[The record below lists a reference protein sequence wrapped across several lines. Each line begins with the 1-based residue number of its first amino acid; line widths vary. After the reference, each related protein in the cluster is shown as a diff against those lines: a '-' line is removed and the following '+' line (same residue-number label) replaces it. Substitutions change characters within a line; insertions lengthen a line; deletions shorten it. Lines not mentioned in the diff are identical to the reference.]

1 MMQHAMSTSA
11 TGVMIDPANSLKR
24 LGGHRYTTLDKPA
37 SHRLEWLTDVIGKE
51 WANVEITPS
60 KNHAVFNDIL
70 LYPWREGMR
79 LSPIRSNPVC
89 LSRMNEP
96 LKPAH
101 DCYNVVVLT
110 SGEYKLEQAGREVF
124 LKPGDMTLYDVTQPH
139 RITIPT
145 KFSKILISIPRSLLQ
160 QRVTNINDLTAKR
173 IPTNQG
179 IGVVTSSVIYS
190 TVSQLNTL
198 DQDQY
203 MELANHVL
211 DLFILS
217 TNVLNGQSKSISRHS
232 SLVLMRVKAYINC
245 HLADSQLD
253 ASSIAEGVGLSIR
266 YINNLFSKEGLSL
279 MRYVT
284 QQRLELSRRLLSS
297 SIYAKDSITIIA
309 MGCGFN
315 NMAHFSR
322 VYKETYGISP
332 RAYRQV
338 KMN

>member
-1 MMQHAMSTSA
+1 MQHASSVSA
-11 TGVMIDPANSLKR
+11 TGFMTDPSESLKR
-24 LGGHRYTTLDKPA
+24 LGGQRYTTQDKPA
-37 SHRLEWLTDVIGKE
+37 AARLAWLTDVIGKE
-51 WANVEITPS
+51 WANVNITPS
-60 KNHAVFNDIL
+60 KDHTVFNDIL

-96 LKPAH
+96 VKPAH
-101 DCYNVVVLT
+101 DCYNVVMLT

-145 KFSKILISIPRSLLQ
+145 QFSKILISIPRSLLQ
-160 QRVTNINDLTAKR
+160 QRVTNINELTAKR

-179 IGVVTSSVIYS
+179 IGAVTSSVIYS
-190 TVSQLNTL
+190 TVNQLDTL

-203 MELANHVL
+203 MELASHVL

-217 TNVLNGQSKSISRHS
+217 TNELKDQSESITRHS
-232 SLVLMRVKAYINC
+232 SIVLMRVKAYINC

-253 ASSIAEGVGLSIR
+253 ATSIADGVGLSVR
-266 YINNLFSKEGLSL
+266 YINNLFRKEGISL

-284 QQRLELSRRLLSS
+284 QQRLELSRRILTS
-297 SIYAKDSITIIA
+297 SIYTKDSITVIA
-309 MGCGFN
+309 MRCGFN

-322 VYKETYGISP
+322 VFKEVYGLSP
-332 RAYRQV
+332 RAYRQA
-338 KMN
+338 KRN